1 MLLEIRDPGNNAPLQ
16 RVATGWF
23 RSSDPVT
30 AWETMT
36 IDFIYGELPSSAPD
50 YAKPRSGEMYAP
62 SNSKPNQISVVFS
75 SSAKGDLFTGAI
87 GSQLDV
93 NNFKL
98 NY

>member
-1 MLLEIRDPGNNAPLQ
+1 MKTLVISTVIIVNC
-16 RVATGWF
+16 
-23 RSSDPVT
+23 
-30 AWETMT
+30 
-36 IDFIYGELPSSAPD
+36 
-50 YAKPRSGEMYAP
+50 YAP

-93 NNFKL
+93 NNFEL